1 MSNFIFG
8 IDLGGTTV
16 KCGLFTENGDLL
28 EKWEIPTDTTNK
40 GANIPKDIANTILEK
55 MQEKSI
61 PAEEVLGVG
70 MGIPGPVFSKGIVAG
85 CANLGW
91 GRMNIAEVMT
101 DLTGL
106 NFIPGND
113 ANVAALGEMW
123 KGGGRGYDNVV
134 MITLGTG
141 VGGGIIVDGKI
152 IPGAFGCGG
161 EIGHIVVN
169 NAETAVCGCGGHG
182 HLEQYAS
189 ATGVVR
195 LANLELESS
204 NEVSSLREIE
214 KITAKDVFDAAKAG
228 DALALKVVDRYGWYL
243 AMALGH
249 VASTVDPEIFVIGGG
264 MAKAGQ
270 IIIDAVEKYY
280 GKNLLGSLRER
291 KFALAELGNDAGI
304 FGSAKLVLTSLEK

>member
-1 MSNFIFG
+1 MSKFIFG

-16 KCGLFTENGDLL
+16 KCGLFTETGDLL
-28 EKWEIPTDTTNK
+28 EKWEIPTDTTNQ
-40 GANIPKDIANTILEK
+40 GENILSDIAKTILAKMEEK
-55 MQEKSI
+55 TIAKDD
-61 PAEEVLGVG
+61 VLGVG
-70 MGIPGPVFSKGIVAG
+70 IGVPGPVYSKGIVAG

-91 GRMNIAEVMT
+91 GKMNVAEILT
-101 DLTGL
+101 ELTGL
-106 NFIPGND
+106 HVVPGND

-134 MITLGTG
+134 MVTLGTG
-141 VGGGIIVDGKI
+141 VGGGIIVNDRI

-169 NAETAVCGCGGHG
+169 PTETAVCGCGGHG

-195 LANLELESS
+195 LAKLELENSP
-204 NEVSSLREIE
+204 EESSLRYLE
-214 KITAKDVFDAAKAG
+214 KVTAKDVFDAAKAE
-228 DALALKVVDRYGWYL
+228 DTLALRVVDKYGWYL
-243 AMALGH
+243 ALALGH

-270 IIIDAVEKYY
+270 IILDAVEKYY

-304 FGSAKLVLTSLEK
+304 FGAAKLVL

>member
-1 MSNFIFG
+1 MSKFIFG

-16 KCGLFTENGDLL
+16 KCGLFTETGDLL
-28 EKWEIPTDTTNK
+28 EKWEIPTDTTNQ
-40 GANIPKDIANTILEK
+40 GENILSDIAKTILAKMEEK
-55 MQEKSI
+55 TIAKDD
-61 PAEEVLGVG
+61 VLGVG
-70 MGIPGPVFSKGIVAG
+70 IGVPGPVYSKGIVAG

-91 GRMNIAEVMT
+91 GKMNVAEILT
-101 DLTGL
+101 ELTGL
-106 NFIPGND
+106 HVVPGND

-134 MITLGTG
+134 MVTLGTG
-141 VGGGIIVDGKI
+141 VGGGIIVNDKI

-169 NAETAVCGCGGHG
+169 PTETAVCGCGGHG

-195 LANLELESS
+195 LAKLELENSP
-204 NEVSSLREIE
+204 EESSLRYLE
-214 KITAKDVFDAAKAG
+214 KVTAKDVFDAAKAE
-228 DALALKVVDRYGWYL
+228 DTLALRVVDKYGWYL
-243 AMALGH
+243 ALALGH

-270 IIIDAVEKYY
+270 IILDAVEKYY

-304 FGSAKLVLTSLEK
+304 FGAAKLVL